1 MKANLAFIISALILF
16 GLLVSIIVGT
26 QTIGV
31 SGQLTPRSTY
41 SPGDPY
47 TTLYYPP
54 TEVPPPNYAKQP
66 IVTILS
72 PANDTVIATN
82 NAALNLSLTLEAT
95 NSSRPITL
103 GPVSYKASWMSNN
116 VTIDTGDSSNPF
128 LTKTLPLSIDLTN
141 TPEEHNRS
149 RFMLTHYVSMKLVEN
164 KLQSITTHSESLSSN
179 FSTFTITFTK

>member
-66 IVTILS
+66 IVTNLS

-82 NAALNLSLTLEAT
+82 NCCFKF
-95 NSSRPITL
+95 IFDL
-103 GPVSYKASWMSNN
+103 G
-116 VTIDTGDSSNPF
+116 G
-128 LTKTLPLSIDLTN
+128 
-141 TPEEHNRS
+141 
-149 RFMLTHYVSMKLVEN
+149 N
-164 KLQSITTHSESLSSN
+164 KQLSSYH
-179 FSTFTITFTK
+179 SWTSIIQSKLDVEQCYD